1 MLKDLSNA
9 ELIEL
14 YKKQAEFL
22 NYLEKEIESME
33 KKRDN
38 NG

>member
-1 MLKDLSNA
+1 MLKDLSND

-14 YKKQAEFL
+14 YKKNAEL
-22 NYLEKEIESME
+22 LSYLEKEIESME
-33 KKRDN
+33 KKRES